1 MSESLY
7 TPSPWQQKFHSLTT
21 HEALGAGAA
30 GPGKTICLRFEPLAQ
45 IVTEHQRCADP
56 KHKYPL
62 QWGQSIG
69 WALFLRRTLKQLE
82 QTINESHREFPQID
96 PGVTWDASRT
106 TWTFS
111 SGYTYQFGH
120 CKETHSWADYI
131 GQAYTIILYDEL
143 NMFEEEQYNQINSR
157 LRTTDPVLAK
167 MLKIR
172 AMSNPTMRRE
182 AGDSFTSK
190 DPGWV
195 KRYFVDPCPEGNK
208 ILTYNIRMLNG
219 EIRKRTRIYLP
230 ARLSDN
236 PDKAF
241 VSQYE
246 ESLQANKPHI
256 RQALLYGN
264 WDAVVGAY
272 WGEDWRPEIHTC
284 EPFEIPFEWPMFR
297 SMDWGFKR
305 PGCIHWWALDEEDN
319 LYCVR
324 ELYFQLKTDQEM
336 ARAIRAVEEDMEL
349 WKNGRSSIIGPADNQ
364 LWESRGETG
373 LSKAQVMARMGVP
386 WVRASK
392 GPGSRAHNAER
403 LLARIQAH
411 EMSAKH
417 PGLKVFRTCRQLIR
431 TLPIIQTDP
440 TNAEQPMDGGEDH
453 AVDSAMYAAAYAS
466 HGRRGIA
473 RRRREKEAWELEQD
487 MAASV
492 NRGRDGYG
500 GSI

>member
-1 MSESLY
+1 VNESLY
-7 TPSPWQQKFHSLTT
+7 TPSAWQQKFHALTT

-30 GPGKTICLRFEPLAQ
+30 GPGKSLCLLFEPLAQ
-45 IVTEHQRCADP
+45 IVMEHQRCTDP
-56 KHKYPL
+56 NHPHPL
-62 QWGQSIG
+62 KMGQSVG

-82 QTINESHREFPQID
+82 QIMNIAHRIFPQID
-96 PGVTWDASRT
+96 PGATWDAQRT

-111 SGYTYQFGH
+111 SGFHYQFGH
-120 CKETHSWADYI
+120 VKESASWGDYM
-131 GQAYTIILYDEL
+131 GFEFTMILWDEL
-143 NMFEEEQYNQINSR
+143 NTFEEEQYNQINSR
-157 LRTTDPVLAK
+157 LRTADPVLGK

-172 AMSNPTMRRE
+172 AMSNPTMRRD
-182 AGDSFTSK
+182 AGDSFSTK

-195 KRYFVDPCPEGNK
+195 KRHFVDPCPEGNK
-208 ILTYNIRMLNG
+208 ILAFTVRMRDG
-219 EIRKRTRIYLP
+219 TKKKRTRIYLP
-230 ARLSDN
+230 ATLYDN
-236 PDKAF
+236 PDKEF

-246 ESLQANKPHI
+246 ETLQAAKPHI
-256 RQALLYGN
+256 RQALLFGN

-272 WGEDWRPEIHTC
+272 WGEDWVPEVHIC
-284 EPFEIPFEWPMFR
+284 EPFEIPYEWPVFR
-297 SMDWGFKR
+297 SMDWGYKR
-305 PGCIHWWALDEEDN
+305 PGCIHWWALDDEDN
-319 LYCVR
+319 LFCIR

-349 WKNGRSSIIGPADNQ
+349 WKNGKSAILGPADNQ
-364 LWESRGETG
+364 LWEARGETG

-417 PGLKVFRTCRQLIR
+417 PGLKVFKTCRTLIR

-473 RRRREKEAWELEQD
+473 RRKRQKESWELEQD
-487 MAASV
+487 VAASSD
-492 NRGRDGYG
+492 RGYDGYG
-500 GSI
+500 SRG